1 MLMMKKV
8 NRKDWIA
15 CIIITII
22 AVIYPD
28 CFGILPIIASVCM
41 VYIVSGFPDD
51 NNECREGDKKTYFLI
66 FVSTGIAYFIYFMIG
81 SGQWNNGLVLQNEII
96 ILPTYAIL
104 FVYVI
109 PLIWL
114 RKQKNLNI
122 RKMFSFDK
130 ETRKISL
137 LICIIY
143 FYYSC
148 AQISIYYIESSIIS
162 KWMPLHMMVQ
172 SFWVAAVAEELFF
185 RGYIYNLLK
194 KVCCTTYA
202 QMVSSLIF
210 TFSHFNLLIK
220 LINEGVTVQ
229 IIINYISI
237 FVLGWCSA
245 FIYEKRKNLIPSIVL
260 HTCVNDFFKYFII
273 LGIQN
278 LSS

>member
-1 MLMMKKV
+1 
-8 NRKDWIA
+8 
-15 CIIITII
+15 
-22 AVIYPD
+22 
-28 CFGILPIIASVCM
+28 
-41 VYIVSGFPDD
+41 
-51 NNECREGDKKTYFLI
+51 
-66 FVSTGIAYFIYFMIG
+66 
-81 SGQWNNGLVLQNEII
+81 
-96 ILPTYAIL
+96 
-104 FVYVI
+104 
-109 PLIWL
+109 
-114 RKQKNLNI
+114 
-122 RKMFSFDK
+122 
-130 ETRKISL
+130 
-137 LICIIY
+137 
-143 FYYSC
+143 
-148 AQISIYYIESSIIS
+148 
-162 KWMPLHMMVQ
+162 MMVQ